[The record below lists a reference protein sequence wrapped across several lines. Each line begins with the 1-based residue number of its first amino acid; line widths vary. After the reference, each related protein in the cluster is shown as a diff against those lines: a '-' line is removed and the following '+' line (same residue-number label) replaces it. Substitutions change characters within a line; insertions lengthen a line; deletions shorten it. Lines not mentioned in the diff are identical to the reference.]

1 MNREHLCLK
10 RDMNEENVYCGKPLM
25 VGGCLLI
32 SVEVQLMY
40 NVVLVSGALH
50 HDSTFTC
57 LVK

>member
-10 RDMNEENVYCGKPLM
+10 RDMNVENVNCGKPLTF
-25 VGGCLLI
+25 GGCLLI

-40 NVVLVSGALH
+40 NVILVSRVLH
-50 HDSTFTC
+50 RDSTFTC